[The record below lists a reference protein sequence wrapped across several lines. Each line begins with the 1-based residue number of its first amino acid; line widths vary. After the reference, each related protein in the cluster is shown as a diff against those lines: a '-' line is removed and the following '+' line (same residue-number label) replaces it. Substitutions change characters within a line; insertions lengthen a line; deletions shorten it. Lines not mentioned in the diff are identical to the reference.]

1 MIIIY
6 FFKYRIDNIELIRRK
21 NIGGMKNED

>member
-6 FFKYRIDNIELIRRK
+6 FFKYRIDNIELIIRK
-21 NIGGMKNED
+21 NLGGMKNED